1 MAAPVA
7 TQFMDPDTAS
17 FYARNAARLAV
28 DHSLVDPSYFDLLDQ
43 TFTSA
48 VSVLDVGCG
57 TGRDTLHLLN
67 QGKNTVGID
76 ASSEMLAEASSLLRR
91 AGHDPSRRLFL
102 DSLPRLE
109 SVADS
114 CFDGVLCT
122 GVLMHLPEESI
133 FDAVYGLKR
142 VLRSGGVLLVSIP
155 EARPDVDPT
164 TRRDASG
171 RLFTPLP
178 SAKLQLLFERVGFAL
193 ERSESTPD
201 GLGREGIKW
210 RSFVFRHLGEL
221 RDRPLQLVESILNRD
236 QKVATY
242 KLALFRSLAEIAQ
255 TQSHVAN
262 FRPDGRVAIP
272 NELIAE
278 KWLFYY
284 WPIFAEESPIKQG
297 TSSSARGSD
306 VAIRPAMEPLL
317 RHYAE
322 TGGLSAFYV
331 DWRSGRLRG
340 EAQRLAKRALSKLQS
355 TIWTMPVRHAGGGN
369 FDILQYDR
377 ATKAIVMDAS
387 LWRELCLTG
396 NWIQDATIL
405 RWAELTE
412 QINSG
417 AVKASRMI
425 DCLLNV
431 PDTKRN
437 VEDARRFY
445 LAQPDRTC
453 VWTERSIASDFEV
466 DHAMPFSLWR
476 NNDLWNLLPASVQA
490 NGHKSDRLPTY
501 ELLQRRRDLIIH
513 CWRGLDEAL
522 GERFRRE
529 AQTLLGRDPVPATSW
544 ETRLFSRFVE
554 AFETTAAQRGAAR
567 WEPQGKPAIDVKTAT
582 AVMPKFAPYPLSEEK
597 LHFGSAITGVR
608 EQDETS
614 ASDDNDVVD
623 QPHLLRFDEIA
634 EGAFSTHLPL
644 AASLAAGSPFH
655 GFETEDLAHFEEFD
669 WIKVP
674 ESLARRRRFVVR
686 VAGDSMEPTLHL
698 GSLVIFEY
706 HRTPRIQGQIVIAN
720 LPEFGRSNV
729 GTEAIK
735 RIREEAEHWVFE
747 SDNRAYAPIRV
758 EKGEIGYPILGTIV
772 KVLG

>member
-1 MAAPVA
+1 
-7 TQFMDPDTAS
+7 MDPDTAS
-17 FYARNAARLAV
+17 FYATNATRLAG
-28 DHSLVDPSYFDLLDQ
+28 DYSRVDPSYFDLLDQ
-43 TFTSA
+43 AFTSA

-57 TGRDTLHLLN
+57 SGRDTLHLLN
-67 QGKNTVGID
+67 QGKNAVGID
-76 ASSEMLAEASSLLRR
+76 ASSEMLAEASALLRG
-91 AGHDPSRRLFL
+91 AGHDHSRRLFL

-142 VLRSGGVLLVSIP
+142 VLRSSGVLLVSFP
-155 EARPDVDPT
+155 ETRPDVNPAT
-164 TRRDASG
+164 YRDTGG

-178 SAKLQLLFERVGFAL
+178 APKLQLLFERVGFAL
-193 ERSESTPD
+193 ERSESIPD
-201 GLGREGIKW
+201 RLGREGVRW
-210 RSFVFRHLGEL
+210 RTFVFRHLGEL
-221 RDRPLQLVESILNRD
+221 LDRPLQLVESILNRD

-284 WPIFAEESPIKQG
+284 WPVFAEKSPIKQG

-355 TIWTMPVRHAGGGN
+355 TIWNMPVRHAGGGN
-369 FDILQYDR
+369 FDILQYDL

-396 NWIQDATIL
+396 NWILDATVL

-412 QINSG
+412 QINDG

-425 DCLLNV
+425 DCLLTV
-431 PDTKRN
+431 PDAKRN

-453 VWTERSIASDFEV
+453 VWTERAIPGDFAV

-476 NNDLWNLLPASVQA
+476 NNELWNLLPSSLQA
-490 NGHKSDRLPTY
+490 NSQKSDRLPTY
-501 ELLQRRRDLIIH
+501 ELLQQRRDLIIH
-513 CWRGLDEAL
+513 CWRGLDKDL

-529 AQTLLGRDPVPATSW
+529 AQTLLGRNSLPNASW
-544 ETRLFSRFVE
+544 ETGLFSRFVE

-567 WEPQGKPAIDVKTAT
+567 WEPKGKPATDTTTAT
-582 AVMPKFAPYPLSEEK
+582 AVMPRFAPYPLAEEK
-597 LHFGSAITGVR
+597 LLFGSTIPGVR
-608 EQDETS
+608 EHDETS
-614 ASDDNDVVD
+614 ASDENEVVD
-623 QPHLLRFDEIA
+623 QLLLFRFDEIA

-655 GFETEDLAHFEEFD
+655 GFETEDLAHLEEFD
-669 WIKVP
+669 WITVP
-674 ESLARRRRFVVR
+674 ERVARPRRFVVR
-686 VAGDSMEPTLHL
+686 IAGDSMEPTLPL
-698 GSLVIFEY
+698 GSLVVFEY
-706 HRTPRIQGQIVIAN
+706 HRKPRRQGQIVIAN
-720 LPEFGRSNV
+720 LPEFGPGNV

-747 SDNRAYAPIRV
+747 SDNPAYEAILV
-758 EKGEIGYPILGTIV
+758 EKHDILLPILGTMV
-772 KVLG
+772 EVLG